1 MLGDRETNGTRQ
13 LVRVTLDIVVET
25 LLGVELGVELLL
37 TGCIEHIGR
46 LVKMLAGGYSLQA
59 GTLALNIGSN
69 VVTLSSS
76 GLNLNDSVI
85 EFYIGT
91 KHSL

>member
-46 LVKMLAGGYSLQA
+46 LVKMRAGGYSLQA
-59 GTLALNIGSN
+59 GTLALYIGCYIA
-69 VVTLSSS
+69 TLSGSS
-76 GLNLNDSVI
+76 LYLNDSVI